1 VDRADFNLQFGWPRN
16 DSVDPALSARN
27 SALTLARS
35 ATLEEILDGSY
46 GSGRCHQGGCF
57 ILFHMG
63 GSGLRFRHMGSNVT
77 VYKLAI
83 ILSPENVTLGS
94 DIIIDD
100 FVFIGSHRRLVL
112 GNRVHISSHSSIT
125 GGGRVL
131 LSDFSGMG
139 SGARLISGTD
149 DFTDGRLNGSAIPA
163 EFRETHR
170 GTIILEPH
178 AIIGTN
184 AVVLPD
190 VTIGEGATVG
200 AGSVVTRSLEPWGVY
215 AGSPARKIKTRP
227 RDIVLANE
235 QRLFEKYGR
244 PEVQY
249 RRAACLEEL

>member
-1 VDRADFNLQFGWPRN
+1 MD
-16 DSVDPALSARN
+16 
-27 SALTLARS
+27 
-35 ATLEEILDGSY
+35 
-46 GSGRCHQGGCF
+46 
-57 ILFHMG
+57 
-63 GSGLRFRHMGSNVT
+63 FRHVGSNVKI
-77 VYKLAI
+77 YGHAI
-83 ILSPENVTLGS
+83 ILSPENVTLAS

-100 FVFIGSHRRLVL
+100 FVFIGAHQRLIL

-149 DFTDGRLNGSAIPA
+149 DFTEGRLNGSAIPQ
-163 EFRETHR
+163 EFRQTHR

-215 AGSPARKIKTRP
+215 VGAPARKIKTRP
-227 RDIVLANE
+227 RDLVLANE
-235 QRLFEKYGR
+235 KRLFEKYGQ
-244 PEVQY
+244 PAIEY
-249 RRAACLEEL
+249 RDAGCLND

>member
-1 VDRADFNLQFGWPRN
+1 M
-16 DSVDPALSARN
+16 
-27 SALTLARS
+27 
-35 ATLEEILDGSY
+35 EEI
-46 GSGRCHQGGCF
+46 
-57 ILFHMG
+57 
-63 GSGLRFRHMGSNVT
+63 RFCRIGSNVKI
-77 VYKLAI
+77 YKHAI
-83 ILSPENVTLGS
+83 ILAPENVTMAS

-100 FVFIGSHRRLVL
+100 FVFIGVHQRLII

-149 DFTDGRLNGSAIPA
+149 DFTEGRLNGSAIPQ

-178 AIIGTN
+178 SILGTN
-184 AVVLPD
+184 VVVLPD

-215 AGSPARKIKTRP
+215 VGAPARKIKTRP
-227 RDIVLANE
+227 RDVVLANE
-235 QRLFEKYGR
+235 QRLFDTYGR
-244 PEVQY
+244 PTVQY
-249 RRAACLEEL
+249 RQASCLND

>member
-1 VDRADFNLQFGWPRN
+1 MSGEQRPFLRIHRARFMVGLTEVQEIIARDR
-16 DSVDPALSARN
+16 
-27 SALTLARS
+27 LARFHRTTPPRRCVQS
-35 ATLEEILDGSY
+35 LLFYTLPMDGSGY
-46 GSGRCHQGGCF
+46 
-57 ILFHMG
+57 
-63 GSGLRFRHMGSNVT
+63 RFRHVGSNVK

-100 FVFIGSHRRLVL
+100 FVFIGAHQRLVL

-215 AGSPARKIKTRP
+215 VGAPARKINERP
-227 RDIVLANE
+227 RDVVLANE
-235 QRLFEKYGR
+235 QKLFEKYGR
-244 PEVQY
+244 PEVQF
-249 RRAACLEEL
+249 RNAACLDEL

>member
-1 VDRADFNLQFGWPRN
+1 MEGPGPR
-16 DSVDPALSARN
+16 
-27 SALTLARS
+27 
-35 ATLEEILDGSY
+35 
-46 GSGRCHQGGCF
+46 
-57 ILFHMG
+57 FH
-63 GSGLRFRHMGSNVT
+63 HVGSNVN
-77 VYKLAI
+77 VYKFAI
-83 ILSPENVTLGS
+83 ILSPENVTMGS

-100 FVFIGSHRRLVL
+100 FVFIGAHQRLVL

-149 DFTDGRLNGSAIPA
+149 DFTEGRLNGSAIPQ
-163 EFRETHR
+163 EFRLTHR

-178 AIIGTN
+178 AIIGAN

-215 AGSPARKIKTRP
+215 VGSPARRVKTRP
-227 RDIVLANE
+227 REIVLDNE
-235 QRLFEKYGR
+235 RRFFEKYGR
-244 PEVQY
+244 PPVQY
-249 RRAACLEEL
+249 RSAACLDEF

>member
-1 VDRADFNLQFGWPRN
+1 M
-16 DSVDPALSARN
+16 
-27 SALTLARS
+27 
-35 ATLEEILDGSY
+35 E
-46 GSGRCHQGGCF
+46 GSG
-57 ILFHMG
+57 
-63 GSGLRFRHMGSNVT
+63 FRRMGSNVKI
-77 VYKLAI
+77 YRQAI
-83 ILSPENVTLGS
+83 ILSPENVTLAS

-100 FVFIGSHRRLVL
+100 FVFIGAHQRLVL

-149 DFTDGRLNGSAIPA
+149 DFTEGRLNGSAIPA

-215 AGSPARKIKTRP
+215 VGAPARKIKTRP
-227 RDIVLANE
+227 RDVVLANE
-235 QRLFEKYGR
+235 RRLFEKYGQ
-244 PEVQY
+244 PDVQY
-249 RRAACLEEL
+249 RHASCLND

>member
-1 VDRADFNLQFGWPRN
+1 MASEAP
-16 DSVDPALSARN
+16 
-27 SALTLARS
+27 
-35 ATLEEILDGSY
+35 
-46 GSGRCHQGGCF
+46 
-57 ILFHMG
+57 
-63 GSGLRFRHMGSNVT
+63 RFRRAGSNVT
-77 VYKLAI
+77 VYKFAV
-83 ILSPENVTLGS
+83 ILSPENITAGS

-100 FVFIGSHRRLVL
+100 FVFIGTHQRLII

-139 SGARLISGTD
+139 SGVRLISGTD
-149 DFTDGRLNGSAIPA
+149 DFTDGRLNGCAIPQ
-163 EFRETHR
+163 EFRQTYR

-184 AVVLPD
+184 VVVLPD

-215 AGSPARKIKTRP
+215 VGSPVRRVKTRP
-227 RDIVLANE
+227 REVVLANQ

-244 PEVQY
+244 PEVEY
-249 RRAACLEEL
+249 RSAACLDES

>member
-1 VDRADFNLQFGWPRN
+1 MEA
-16 DSVDPALSARN
+16 
-27 SALTLARS
+27 
-35 ATLEEILDGSY
+35 
-46 GSGRCHQGGCF
+46 SGIG
-57 ILFHMG
+57 FH
-63 GSGLRFRHMGSNVT
+63 RVGSNVK
-77 VYKLAI
+77 VYKMAI
-83 ILSPENVTLGS
+83 ILSPETVTLGS

-100 FVFIGSHRRLVL
+100 FVFIGAHKRLVL

-139 SGARLISGTD
+139 SGVRLISGTD
-149 DFTDGRLNGSAIPA
+149 DFTDGRLNGSAIPQ

-215 AGSPARKIKTRP
+215 VGSPARRIKTRP
-227 RDIVLANE
+227 RDVVLENE
-235 QRLFEKYGR
+235 RRLFEKYGR

-249 RRAACLEEL
+249 RSAACLDDPCA

>member
-1 VDRADFNLQFGWPRN
+1 MEASERG
-16 DSVDPALSARN
+16 
-27 SALTLARS
+27 
-35 ATLEEILDGSY
+35 
-46 GSGRCHQGGCF
+46 
-57 ILFHMG
+57 FH
-63 GSGLRFRHMGSNVT
+63 RVGSNVK
-77 VYKLAI
+77 VYKMAI
-83 ILSPENVTLGS
+83 ILSPQNVTLGS

-100 FVFIGSHRRLVL
+100 FVFIGAHKRLVL

-149 DFTDGRLNGSAIPA
+149 DFTEGRLNGSAIPQ

-215 AGSPARKIKTRP
+215 VGSPARRIKTRP
-227 RDIVLANE
+227 RDTVLENE
-235 QRLFEKYGR
+235 HRLYEKYGR

-249 RRAACLEEL
+249 RSAACLDDPCA

>member
-1 VDRADFNLQFGWPRN
+1 MEASDAG
-16 DSVDPALSARN
+16 
-27 SALTLARS
+27 
-35 ATLEEILDGSY
+35 
-46 GSGRCHQGGCF
+46 
-57 ILFHMG
+57 FH
-63 GSGLRFRHMGSNVT
+63 RVGSNVK
-77 VYKLAI
+77 VYKMAV

-100 FVFIGSHRRLVL
+100 FVFIGAHKRLVL

-131 LSDFSGMG
+131 LSDFSGTG
-139 SGARLISGTD
+139 SGVRLISGTD
-149 DFTDGRLNGSAIPA
+149 DFTEGRLNGCAIPA

-170 GTIILEPH
+170 GTIVLEPH
-178 AIIGTN
+178 AIIGAN

-215 AGSPARKIKTRP
+215 VGSPARRIKTRP
-227 RDIVLANE
+227 REVVLENE
-235 QRLFEKYGR
+235 RRLFEKYGR

-249 RRAACLEEL
+249 RSAACLDDPCV

>member
-1 VDRADFNLQFGWPRN
+1 M
-16 DSVDPALSARN
+16 
-27 SALTLARS
+27 
-35 ATLEEILDGSY
+35 EE
-46 GSGRCHQGGCF
+46 SGAG
-57 ILFHMG
+57 
-63 GSGLRFRHMGSNVT
+63 FRHIGSNVK

-100 FVFIGSHRRLVL
+100 FVFIGAHQRLVL

-131 LSDFSGMG
+131 MSDFSGMG

-149 DFTDGRLNGSAIPA
+149 DFTEGRLNGSSIPQ
-163 EFRETHR
+163 EFRQTHR

-190 VTIGEGATVG
+190 VTVGEGATVG
-200 AGSVVTRSLEPWGVY
+200 AGSVVTESLEPWGVY
-215 AGSPARKIKTRP
+215 VGAPARRIKTRP
-227 RDIVLANE
+227 RDLVLANE
-235 QRLFEKYGR
+235 QRLYEKYG
-244 PEVQY
+244 
-249 RRAACLEEL
+249 